1 MPSIIMLVGLPGS
14 GKTTY
19 RDKFIKDVFCSNPL
33 VISQDDLVEAYAAEN
48 NMTYTQAFK
57 TANLKDFQRQVKQ
70 VFVEAIADGRTI
82 ILDRT
87 NLTVKTRKSFL
98 YLVPAHYRKI
108 AIVFDVHPLVLEDR
122 LERRAA
128 ATGKFIPDFVI
139 DQMRR
144 SYTAP
149 TQEEFDHI
157 VYEQTQLASIALRI
171 RSVFRKGIRFMKQI
185 ADKFK
190 AGDK

>member
-19 RDKFIKDVFCSNPL
+19 RDKYIKDIVSSNPL
-33 VISQDDLVEAYAAEN
+33 VISQDDLVEAYASEN
-48 NMTYTQAFK
+48 NMTYTQAFQ

-70 VFVEAIADGRTI
+70 TFVDAIADGRTI
-82 ILDRT
+82 VLDRT
-87 NLTVKTRKSFL
+87 NLTVKTRQSFL
-98 YLVPAHYRKI
+98 YLVPAHYSKI

-128 ATGKFIPDFVI
+128 ATGKFIPDYVI
-139 DQMRR
+139 NQMRR
-144 SYTAP
+144 SYVAP
-149 TQEEFDHI
+149 SKPEFDHI

-171 RSVFRKGIRFMKQI
+171 RAVFRKGLRLAKKYVT
-185 ADKFK
+185 KFK
-190 AGDK
+190 SGDK